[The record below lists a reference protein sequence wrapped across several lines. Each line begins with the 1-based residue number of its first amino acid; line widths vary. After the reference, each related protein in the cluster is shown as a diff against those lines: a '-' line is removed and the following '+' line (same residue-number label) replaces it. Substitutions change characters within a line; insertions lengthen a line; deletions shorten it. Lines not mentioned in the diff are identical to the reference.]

1 MMAPASATVYS
12 SRPLWYME
20 PVATAPRNIT
30 KATNV
35 QECRTNCGEAP
46 SCTHFQFKDNQCAW
60 YAGKPELEYNNTLK
74 RMTSVHQ
81 IKR

>member
-20 PVATAPRNIT
+20 PVANAPRNT
-30 KATNV
+30 TSATNV
-35 QECRTNCGEAP
+35 RECRTTCGEEP

-60 YAGKPELEYNNTLK
+60 YAGTPELEYNNKLK